1 MATNLAT
8 NEDNMDTTTYL
19 YKLGSTY
26 YFRCRIP
33 KGLQPWFNGR
43 LEYKC
48 SLRTKNPA
56 SAKRLVKPH
65 ISRTE
70 LTFLMMRSGAFDET
84 QLRLLGED
92 YINYGTTGRK
102 KKVSSAPEPV
112 VNDLLCKQDA
122 VQPVTMN
129 KESLLS
135 TIIEKYIQEYK
146 DTENTAK
153 TTIYELETKCRQLVR
168 VVGDMDIKAV
178 TRDTIFEFLKLLKQ
192 MPCNM
197 NKVKGHEGKSVQ
209 EIIATNTAE
218 TLSDTTV
225 GNYLGRVSSFFAWAY
240 RVGHIDRNPADGIKF
255 CKKSKI
261 RPDEQRKAYSRNDL
275 SKLVDA
281 YGKQNEADTLNLT
294 SSPERFWIPF
304 ISLYSGMRLNEICQ
318 LHVND
323 IEQDS
328 ESEIWYF
335 NVDGAEDDS
344 KTVKTASGRRFI
356 PVHPVLIS
364 LGFLEYHAAI
374 VASNKPRL
382 WMGLTKSVRGYHR
395 NFAYWFLGHNTAKG
409 FLRKH
414 VTVDEKLNFHSFR
427 HTFVNALKQG
437 MVDKLIVAEI
447 AGHSNKSETFGRYG
461 KPYELRIKLDA
472 LKILDYAIDLERLK
486 PLASLTLS

>member
-1 MATNLAT
+1 LATNLAT
-8 NEDNMDTTTYL
+8 IEDNMDTTTYL

-33 KGLQPWFNGR
+33 KDLQSWFNCR

-65 ISRTE
+65 VSRTE
-70 LTFLMMRSGAFDET
+70 LTFLMMRSGAFDDT
-84 QLRLLGED
+84 QLRLLAED
-92 YINYGTTGRK
+92 YINYGTTGRR
-102 KKVSSAPEPV
+102 KKVSSAPESV
-112 VNDLLCKQDA
+112 VNDSLCKQDA
-122 VQPVTMN
+122 VQPVTVN
-129 KESLLS
+129 KDTLLS

-178 TRDTIFEFLKLLKQ
+178 TRDTILEFLKLLKQ

-197 NKVKGHEGKSVQ
+197 NKVQGHEGKSVQ
-209 EIIATNTAE
+209 EIIATNTVK

-255 CKKSKI
+255 CKKNKV

-275 SKLVDA
+275 NKLLEAYVDQAEAGMLELDSK
-281 YGKQNEADTLNLT
+281 
-294 SSPERFWIPF
+294 PERFWLPF

-318 LHVND
+318 LHVGD

-328 ESEIWYF
+328 ETEIWYF

-344 KTVKTASGRRFI
+344 KTVKTASGRRLI
-356 PVHPVLIS
+356 PVHPNLVA

-395 NFAYWFLGHNTAKG
+395 NFAYWFLGHNNARG
-409 FLRKH
+409 FLRKF
-414 VTVDEKLNFHSFR
+414 VTMDEKLNFHSFR
-427 HTFVNALKQG
+427 HTFVNGLKQN
-437 MVDKLIVAEI
+437 MVEKLIVAEL
-447 AGHSNKSETFGRYG
+447 AGHSNNSETFGRYG

-472 LKILDYAIDLERLK
+472 LKSLDYSFDLEQLK
-486 PLASLTLS
+486 PLALQTI

>member
-1 MATNLAT
+1 MDATT
-8 NEDNMDTTTYL
+8 HL
-19 YKLGSTY
+19 YMVGKTY

-33 KGLQPWFNGR
+33 QDLQPWFNGR
-43 LEYKC
+43 HEYKC
-48 SLRTKNPA
+48 TLRTKIPLQA
-56 SAKRLVKPH
+56 RRILKLHV
-65 ISRTE
+65 SRTE
-70 LTFLMMRSGAFDET
+70 STFILMRSGVLDEA
-84 QLRLLGED
+84 QMHALAKE
-92 YINYGTTGRK
+92 YINYGSTGGK
-102 KKVSSAPEPV
+102 KKASFASAAEVIDSSF
-112 VNDLLCKQDA
+112 KQDA
-122 VQPVTMN
+122 VKLVSGN
-129 KESLLS
+129 KDTLLS
-135 TIIEKYIQEYK
+135 TIIGKYIQEHK
-146 DTENTAK
+146 DTENVAK

-178 TRDTIFEFLKLLKQ
+178 TRDTILEFLKLLKQ

-197 NKVKGHEGKSVQ
+197 NKVKGYESKSVQ
-209 EIIATNTAE
+209 EIITINTAG

-255 CKKSKI
+255 CKKNKV

-275 SKLVDA
+275 TKLVDA
-281 YGKQNEADTLNLT
+281 YVHQNEAGTLNLT
-294 SSPERFWIPF
+294 SSPERFWLPF

-318 LHVND
+318 LHVKD

-382 WMGLTKSVRGYHR
+382 WMGLTKSLRGYHR

-414 VTVDEKLNFHSFR
+414 VTMDEKLNFHSFR

-437 MVDKLIVAEI
+437 MVDKLVVAEL

-461 KPYELRIKLDA
+461 KPYELRIKLEA
-472 LKILDYAIDLERLK
+472 LKILDYSIEFEHLK
-486 PLASLTLS
+486 PLASVTVS